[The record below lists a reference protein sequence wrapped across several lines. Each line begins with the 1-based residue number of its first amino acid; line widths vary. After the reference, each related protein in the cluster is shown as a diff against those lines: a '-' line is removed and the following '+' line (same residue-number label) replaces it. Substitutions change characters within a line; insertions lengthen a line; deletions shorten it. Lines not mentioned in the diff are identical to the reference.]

1 MTTYTLTEMSPDIRN
16 RVGGELQPLLFDL
29 IALGLQGKQAHWNVV
44 GPFFQSVHA
53 QLDQIVS
60 DARGWSDEVAERMV
74 TIGVS
79 ASGQA
84 LNIAQ
89 QSSIDPLPEG
99 TITDKQA
106 ISFIC
111 DRIGMVATRARRAAD
126 SLGDSDLASQDLVL
140 EILRGLEKHLWMLR
154 VQQQS

>member
-1 MTTYTLTEMSPDIRN
+1 MTISTLTEMNPEVRN
-16 RVGGELQPLLFDL
+16 RVAGELQPLLFDL

-53 QLDQIVS
+53 QLDQIVADS
-60 DARGWSDEVAERMV
+60 REWADDVAERIV
-74 TIGVS
+74 TIGVP

-84 LNIAQ
+84 ADVAQ
-89 QSSIDPLPEG
+89 QSSLDPLPEG

-106 ISFIC
+106 VSSIC
-111 DRIGMVATRARRAAD
+111 DRVGMVATRARRVAD
-126 SLGDSDLASQDLVL
+126 SLGDQDIASQDLVL

-154 VQQQS
+154 VQQS

>member
-53 QLDQIVS
+53 QLDQIVG

>member
-1 MTTYTLTEMSPDIRN
+1 MTTSTLTEMNPEVRN
-16 RVGGELQPLLFDL
+16 KVAGELQPLLFDL

-53 QLDQIVS
+53 QLDQIVG

>member
-53 QLDQIVS
+53 QLDQIVG

-89 QSSIDPLPEG
+89 QSSIDPLLEG